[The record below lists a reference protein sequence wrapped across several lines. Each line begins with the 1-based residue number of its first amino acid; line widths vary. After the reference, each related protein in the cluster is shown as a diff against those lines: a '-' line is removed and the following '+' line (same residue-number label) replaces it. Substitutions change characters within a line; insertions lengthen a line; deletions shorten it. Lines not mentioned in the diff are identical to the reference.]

1 MLNSSPTKNF
11 TAGNRETEKVQKVAE
26 FDPNIL
32 FNVLPLLPSHLLPL
46 LTIRTPSGQIQQELS
61 GLRNDLSAFSLG
73 NPDVA
78 WIHHPSK
85 AQCGFSSFRN
95 R

>member
-1 MLNSSPTKNF
+1 M
-11 TAGNRETEKVQKVAE
+11 AE
-26 FDPNIL
+26 FDSINL
-32 FNVLPLLPSHLLPL
+32 SNVLPLLLSHLLPL
-46 LTIRTPSGQIQQELS
+46 LTICTPSGQIQQELS

-78 WIHHPSK
+78 WIHHLSK